1 MQRNPRP
8 QDVSWFLDLNERSGL
23 NLDPPYQRRSVW
35 TRRDRE
41 YFLDTIFNDYPS
53 PAIFLHKTIDE
64 NGKSVHHVI
73 DGKQRL
79 ETILLFAKD
88 KVKIPAN
95 FGDVRY
101 NGKKFSQ
108 LDGEQKQQFWN
119 YSISVEFLPIVDE
132 AVVNSVFERIN
143 RNARK
148 LTDQELRHAKY
159 DGWLISFV
167 EAQATDEDWER
178 LGVVT
183 KARSKRMADVQF
195 LSELMLVAISNDLH
209 GFDQRELDSFYAD
222 YDDPDAAELAQTTD
236 EMQAKFSAS
245 KLRLRQMVEQDANVK
260 NHLKTLANIYSLWSY
275 LTLFAAEL
283 PATADLV
290 AKYLR
295 FMGLVQEFQND
306 AERQITGDEALR
318 PLEQAANTYAVNLS
332 GASTDETPRRDR
344 HEALRTGMTFEQ

>member
-8 QDVSWFLDLNERSGL
+8 QDVSWFLDLNERDGL

-53 PAIFLHKTIDE
+53 PAIFLHKTISE
-64 NGKSVHHVI
+64 EGKSVHHVI

-79 ETILLFAKD
+79 ETILLFAHD
-88 KVKIPAN
+88 KVKIPSN
-95 FGDVRY
+95 FGDERF

-108 LDGEQKQQFWN
+108 LDASKKQQFWN

-148 LTDQELRHAKY
+148 LTDQELRHAKF
-159 DGWLISFV
+159 DGWLIEFV
-167 EAQATDEDWER
+167 ESQAADEDWER

-195 LSELMLVAISNDLH
+195 LSELMLVAVTSEIH
-209 GFDQRELDSFYAD
+209 GFDQRELDRFYAEF
-222 YDDPDAAELAQTTD
+222 DDPDVMELKLTTD
-236 EMQAKFSAS
+236 EMEANFNRAKL
-245 KLRLRQMVEQDANVK
+245 KMRQMVESEPLVRDF
-260 NHLKTLANIYSLWSY
+260 LKSLANIYSLWTY
-275 LTLFAAEL
+275 LTVCAADDSD
-283 PATADLV
+283 TVGLV
-290 AKYLR
+290 RRYLR
-295 FMGLVQEFQND
+295 FMRRVQEFQQNPL
-306 AERQITGDEALR
+306 RQIGVDPEIQ
-318 PLEQAANTYAVNLS
+318 PLEEAANRYAVNLS
-332 GASTDETPRRDR
+332 GASTDETPRRAR
-344 HEALRTGMTFEQ
+344 HEALGAGLALA